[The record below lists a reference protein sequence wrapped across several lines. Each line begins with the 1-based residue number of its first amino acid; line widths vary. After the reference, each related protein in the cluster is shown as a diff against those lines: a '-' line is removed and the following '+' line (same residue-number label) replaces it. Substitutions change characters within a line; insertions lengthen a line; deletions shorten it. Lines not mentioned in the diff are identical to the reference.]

1 MARTELMRRVMSV
14 GRWYGMEVA
23 WFPLRYTLRGVCGGA
38 WIAHYETPP
47 HARDDTEDWAE
58 LRLPGAA
65 MSDGLVVDTILLVGK
80 GKRDKGRPMEV
91 GEGAVEMVQS
101 PQPDPEYSK
110 IM

>member
-1 MARTELMRRVMSV
+1 MVPIAEYVE
-14 GRWYGMEVA
+14 GRLWRGVD
-23 WFPLRYTLRGVCGGA
+23 RTLRD
-38 WIAHYETPP
+38 PP